1 VEGEIPTTKGSSVTL
16 QDQRVVVLGG
26 TSGIGLAT
34 AQLAAAQGA
43 TVIVASSNPDSV
55 ERALATLPDS
65 AGGTAV
71 DLTDSAAVAA
81 FFAGLDPFDHLV
93 FTAGEALT
101 LLEAGSMDLAQAR
114 SAFELRY
121 FGALGAVSAAVP
133 KLRPGGSV
141 VLTTGAAGDRPG
153 PGWSVA
159 ASICGAMDSLTRAL
173 AVELAPLRVNA
184 VKPGVVRTP
193 MWRGALEYDETARHL
208 PVQRVGEPEDV
219 AAAYVYLMNQ
229 PYATGSIVSV
239 DGGHVLV

>member
-1 VEGEIPTTKGSSVTL
+1 VTL
-16 QDQRVVVLGG
+16 QDQRVVILGG

-34 AQLAAAQGA
+34 ARLAAAQGA

-55 ERALATLPDS
+55 KRALETLP
-65 AGGTAV
+65 GTASGEAV
-71 DLTDSAAVAA
+71 DLTDSAAVTA
-81 FFAGLDPFDHLV
+81 FFGRLEPFDHLV

-101 LLEAGSMDLAQAR
+101 LLDVSSMDLAQAR

-133 KLRPGGSV
+133 KIRPGGSV

-159 ASICGAMDSLTRAL
+159 ASVCGAMDSLVRAL
-173 AVELAPLRVNA
+173 AVELAPIRVNA

-193 MWRGALEYDETARHL
+193 LWRGGLEYDEAARQL
-208 PVQRVGEPEDV
+208 PVQRVGEPEDI
-219 AAAYVYLMNQ
+219 AEAYVYLMNQ
-229 PYATGSIVSV
+229 GYSTGSIVSV

>member
-1 VEGEIPTTKGSSVTL
+1 MTL

-26 TSGIGLAT
+26 TSGIGLAI
-34 AQLAAAQGA
+34 AHLAAAEGA
-43 TVIVASSNPDSV
+43 TVIVASSNPESV
-55 ERALATLPDS
+55 RRALATLPDS
-65 AGGTAV
+65 ASGEAV
-71 DLTDSAAVAA
+71 DLTDAAAVGA

-101 LLEAGSMDLAQAR
+101 LLEVAAMDLTEAR
-114 SAFELRY
+114 RAFDLRY

-133 KLRPGGSV
+133 KLRPGGSI
-141 VLTTGAAGDRPG
+141 VLTTGAAADRPG

-159 ASICGAMDSLTRAL
+159 ASVCGATDALVRGL

-193 MWRGALEYDETARHL
+193 LWRGGLDYDATAEAL
-208 PVQRVGEPEDV
+208 PVGRVGEPEDI

-229 PYATGSIVSV
+229 PFATGSILLA

>member
-1 VEGEIPTTKGSSVTL
+1 MTL

-34 AQLAAAQGA
+34 AQLAAAAGA
-43 TVIVASSNPDSV
+43 TVVVASSNPESV
-55 ERALATLPDS
+55 QRALETLPGPA
-65 AGGTAV
+65 AGEAV
-71 DLTDSAAVAA
+71 DLTDVAAVAA
-81 FFAGLDPFDHLV
+81 FFDRLDAFDHLV

-101 LLEAGSMDLAQAR
+101 LLEVGSMDLDRAR
-114 SAFELRY
+114 AAFELRY

-133 KLRPGGSV
+133 KIRPGGSI

-159 ASICGAMDSLTRAL
+159 ASICGAMDSLVRAL

-193 MWRGALEYDETARHL
+193 LWREAVDYDETARHL
-208 PVQRVGEPEDV
+208 PVQRVGEPEDI

-229 PYATGSIVSV
+229 PYATGSIVGV

>member
-1 VEGEIPTTKGSSVTL
+1 MTL

-34 AQLAAAQGA
+34 ARLAAAQGA
-43 TVIVASSNPDSV
+43 TVIVASSNSESV
-55 ERALATLPDS
+55 RKALATLPRS
-65 AGGTAV
+65 ATGAAV

-101 LLEAGSMDLAQAR
+101 LLEVGTMDLDEAR
-114 SAFELRY
+114 AAFELRY

-141 VLTTGAAGDRPG
+141 VLTTGAAADRPG
-153 PGWSVA
+153 AGWSVA
-159 ASICGAMDSLTRAL
+159 ASICGAVDSLVRAL
-173 AVELAPLRVNA
+173 AVEIAPLRVNA

-193 MWRGALEYDETARHL
+193 LWRDALDYDETAQHL
-208 PVQRVGEPEDV
+208 PVGRVGEPEDI

>member
-1 VEGEIPTTKGSSVTL
+1 MTL

-34 AQLAAAQGA
+34 ARLAADQGA
-43 TVIVASSNPDSV
+43 SVIVASSNASSV
-55 ERALATLPDS
+55 QRALAALPSS
-65 AGGTAV
+65 AAGEAV

-101 LLEAGSMDLAQAR
+101 LLEIGTMDLAKAR
-114 SAFELRY
+114 QAFELRY

-133 KLRPGGSV
+133 RLRPGGSV

-159 ASICGAMDSLTRAL
+159 ASICGAMDSLVRAL

-193 MWRGALEYDETARHL
+193 LWRDALDYDATAGHL
-208 PVQRVGEPEDV
+208 PVQRVGEPEDI

-239 DGGHVLV
+239 DGGHVL

>member
-1 VEGEIPTTKGSSVTL
+1 MTL

-34 AQLAAAQGA
+34 ARLAASQGA
-43 TVIVASSNPDSV
+43 TVIVASSNPSSV
-55 ERALATLPDS
+55 RRAVGTLGAPA
-65 AGGTAV
+65 AGQAV
-71 DLTDSAAVAA
+71 DLTDPAAVAA

-101 LLEAGSMDLAQAR
+101 LLEVAALDLAAAR
-114 SAFELRY
+114 QAFELRY

-133 KLRPGGSV
+133 ALRPGGSV
-141 VLTTGAAGDRPG
+141 VLTTGAAADRPG

-159 ASICGAMDSLTRAL
+159 ASICGATDSLVRAL

-193 MWRGALEYDETARHL
+193 LWRDAFDYDETARQL

-239 DGGHVLV
+239 DGGYVLV

>member
-1 VEGEIPTTKGSSVTL
+1 MSL
-16 QDQRVVVLGG
+16 QNQRVVVLGG

-34 AQLAAAQGA
+34 ARLAAADGA
-43 TVIVASSNPDSV
+43 TVIVASSNPESV
-55 ERALATLPDS
+55 KRALESLPDS
-65 AGGTAV
+65 ASGEAV

-81 FFAGLDPFDHLV
+81 FFHGKEAFDHLV

-101 LLEAGSMDLAQAR
+101 LLEIDSLDLGKAR
-114 SAFELRY
+114 QAFELRY
-121 FGALGAVSAAVP
+121 FAALGAVSAAAA
-133 KLRPGGSV
+133 KIRSGGSV

-159 ASICGAMDSLTRAL
+159 ASICGAIDSAVRAL
-173 AVELAPLRVNA
+173 ALELAPIRVNA

-193 MWRGALEYDETARHL
+193 LWRGGLDYDETARHL
-208 PVQRVGEPEDV
+208 PVGRVGEPEDV